1 MDFLDKIVLPQ
12 SANHMELL
20 RGLLTITFI
29 ILIPYLSIL
38 TGSTIYSILYL
49 KKKKTGKESLYFKFA
64 KELIDMVTL
73 NKSMAFGF
81 GIIPLIT
88 AVFCYAQL
96 LDKTGSYVAYHLTVS
111 LIFLIAAL
119 LFLYTYKYAFHLK
132 DIFRFISS
140 DKIKESNDESIEDEF
155 EKYSSTADRIFNKF
169 AGWGLLFLLIAD
181 YKLINAIQLALN
193 PQKWAPNPSFLSVWF
208 SVPVIVN
215 FITFLIASLAV
226 TAIVVLYIYFR
237 PNSNFKGNDEYLN
250 IVKNFSLKSGLLFTL
265 FIPIDILL
273 NIVVVP
279 SAALNANIFLFS
291 LIALILIL
299 IACNFL
305 YVMIKEGNLK
315 YVPSTLFVFILIFA
329 FLIVKDQ
336 FAFETAS
343 SKHFAVLENNY
354 EQHSKNLK
362 EKLGVISEKVSGK
375 DIFNGRC
382 IACHSFD
389 HKVVGPPYNE
399 TLPQFEGKMDEL
411 VDFILN
417 PRKINKDYPI
427 MPNQGLKPNEA
438 RAVAEYIMSVY
449 KENKK

>member
-12 SANHMELL
+12 SAHHMELL

-49 KKKKTGKESLYFKFA
+49 KKKKTGKDSLYYRFA
-64 KELIDMVTL
+64 KELIDIVTL
-73 NKSMAFGF
+73 NKSMALGF
-81 GIIPLIT
+81 GIIPLLSAI
-88 AVFCYAQL
+88 FCYAQL
-96 LDKTGSYVAYHLTVS
+96 LDKTESYVAYHLTVS

-140 DKIKESNDESIEDEF
+140 DKIKESDNEEEF

-181 YKLINAIQLALN
+181 YKLINAVQLALN
-193 PQKWAPNPSFLSVWF
+193 PDKWGADASFVSIWF
-208 SVPVIVN
+208 SVPALVN
-215 FITFLIASLAV
+215 FFTFLIASLAI
-226 TAIVVLYIYFR
+226 TAIVVLYVYFR
-237 PNSNFKGNDEYLN
+237 PNSNRKGSSEYLE
-250 IVKNFSLKSGLLFTL
+250 IVKNFALKSGLLFTL

-279 SAALNANIFLFS
+279 NSALNANIFIFS

-299 IACNFL
+299 IAGNFL

-315 YVPSTLFVFILIFA
+315 YVPSTLFVFVLVFA
-329 FLIVKDQ
+329 FLIAKDQ
-336 FAFETAS
+336 FAFNTAS
-343 SKHFAVLENNY
+343 NKHFAVLENDY
-354 EQHSKNLK
+354 DAYSKNLK
-362 EKLGVISEKVSGK
+362 EKLGVVTETVSGE

-382 IACHSFD
+382 VACHAFD

-399 TLPQFEGKMDEL
+399 TLPQFEDNMDGL
-411 VDFILN
+411 VDFILH
-417 PRKINKDYPI
+417 PRKINKDYPS

-449 KENKK
+449 KQNKK